1 MIQDLELEV
10 LLPVHNEAEIIELVM
25 REIYNEISPNVAMQF
40 IVCEDGSTDNIK
52 DVLARLQNE
61 LPMKLIVET
70 KRKGYSRAVR
80 EGMQALT
87 APYLLCLDAD
97 GQCNPADFWNF
108 WKNRDS
114 HDVILGWRVHRTDA
128 TWRRFL
134 SRTFYFLW
142 QFFYDVPVHD
152 PSCPYV
158 LARKTVIDHIC
169 PQMAEMEQG
178 FWWEFVARV
187 HRCDFSI
194 LEVPVRHRH
203 RATGTTRVYRFLK
216 LPLIGCRHVRAL
228 FRIWSQTRSD

>member
-142 QFFYDVPVHD
+142 QLFYDVPVHD

-203 RATGTTRVYRFLK
+203 RASGTTRVYRFLK

>member
-25 REIYNEISPNVAMQF
+25 REIYNEISHNVAMQF

-87 APYLLCLDAD
+87 APYLLSLDAD

-108 WKNRDS
+108 WTNRDS
-114 HDVILGWRVHRTDA
+114 HDVILGWRVHRADA
-128 TWRRFL
+128 TWRRFF

-142 QFFYDVPVHD
+142 QLFYDVPVHD

-158 LARKTVIDHIC
+158 LARKTVIDRIG

-187 HRCDFSI
+187 HRCGFSI

-203 RATGTTRVYRFLK
+203 RATGTTRVYKFLK
-216 LPLIGCRHVRAL
+216 LPVIGYRHVLAL
-228 FRIWSQTRSD
+228 FRIRSQTRSD